1 VKPAAAQRTAG
12 PGRPRSQWTTIGSA
26 AGLVAVAG
34 GLYLWRAPELAEA
47 PAAASEPHS
56 IAVLPFLDMSAEGN
70 QGYFSDGVTE
80 EVLNK
85 FSQST
90 NLRVISRTS
99 SFAFRNEALDV
110 RRIAARLNVSYVL
123 EGSVRRSGGRVRI
136 TAQLIDAS
144 TNSHVWSQT
153 YDRAPGDL
161 FAIQEEIA
169 ASVATALQVT
179 LAGNDRG
186 ERTPASL

>member
-1 VKPAAAQRTAG
+1 
-12 PGRPRSQWTTIGSA
+12 
-26 AGLVAVAG
+26 
-34 GLYLWRAPELAEA
+34 
-47 PAAASEPHS
+47 
-56 IAVLPFLDMSAEGN
+56 
-70 QGYFSDGVTE
+70 
-80 EVLNK
+80 
-85 FSQST
+85 
-90 NLRVISRTS
+90 
-99 SFAFRNEALDV
+99 
-110 RRIAARLNVSYVL
+110 
-123 EGSVRRSGGRVRI
+123 VRI